1 MQSSLKRNKWS
12 FGLGTIGRDMLYS
25 LVSMYLI
32 YYLTDILELP
42 TSTLWWVT
50 GILLFARI
58 YDAFDDP
65 VMGFLVDNT
74 HSKFGKFKPW
84 IALGALVSGV
94 FTILIFTDFGL
105 HGAAYIALFAVVY
118 ILWGISFTVNDI
130 SYWSLLPSLSL
141 DQKERE
147 KIGATARICANVGL
161 FTIVALIIPIT
172 TALGKLLHSPQKGF
186 FAFSIIVVL
195 IMWLGQCITLIGVKE
210 SKDVIL
216 QEERTSLKDMARAIF
231 KNDQLMSTAVSMA
244 LFMIG
249 YMTTTSFGIY
259 FFKYAYGDEGM
270 YSVFAIILGI
280 SQIVALI
287 VFPIFS
293 KRYERKTLFTAAII
307 LVLCGYVIFF
317 FAPTNTMIFIGLA
330 GVLIFTGQ
338 AFIQLLMLV
347 FLADTVEYGQW
358 KLGKRNDSITFSV
371 QPFINKMGGAIASGI
386 VSAIVIIS
394 GIKDADSAVD
404 VTANGLLMMKMAM
417 LVFPLICIVTSY
429 IIYRC
434 KYKIDSKTYDNIIK
448 DLEDRGSMKRD
459 GHEG

>member
-1 MQSSLKRNKWS
+1 MQSSSKRNQWS

-42 TSTLWWVT
+42 TSTLWWIT
-50 GILLFARI
+50 GVLLFARI
-58 YDAFDDP
+58 YDALDDP

-74 HSKFGKFKPW
+74 HSKYGKFKPW
-84 IALGALVSGV
+84 IAIGALVSGV

-105 HGAAYIALFAVVY
+105 SGAAYVALFAVVY
-118 ILWGISFTVNDI
+118 LLWGISFTVNDI
-130 SYWSLLPSLSL
+130 SYWSLLPSLSV

-147 KIGATARICANVGL
+147 KIGATARICANIGL
-161 FTIVALIIPIT
+161 FSVVALIVPIT
-172 TALGKLLHSPQKGF
+172 TALGKLLHSPQKGY
-186 FAFSIIVVL
+186 FAFSIIVVV
-195 IMWLGQCITLIGVKE
+195 IMWIGQCITLFGVKE
-210 SKDVIL
+210 SKEVL
-216 QEERTSLKDMARAIF
+216 HQEEHTSLKGMVNAIF
-231 KNDQLMSTAVSMA
+231 KNDQLMCTAISMA

-270 YSVFAIILGI
+270 YSIFAIILGI
-280 SQIVALI
+280 SQIMALVI
-287 VFPIFS
+287 FPVFS
-293 KRYERKTLFTAAII
+293 KRFERKTLYTAAIL
-307 LVLCGYVIFF
+307 LVLAGYVIFF
-317 FAPTNTMIFIGLA
+317 FAPTNTMIFIGIA

-386 VSAIVIIS
+386 VGATVIIS
-394 GIKDADSAVD
+394 GIKDANSAAE
-404 VTANGLLMMKMAM
+404 VTASGLLMMKAAM
-417 LVFPLICIVTSY
+417 LVFPLICILAAY
-429 IIYRC
+429 FIYRR
-434 KYKIDSKTYDNIIK
+434 KYKIDSKMYENIIK
-448 DLEDRGSMKRD
+448 DLEDRGAMKR
-459 GHEG
+459 E